1 MTISLLVWARIFPEA
16 AIGVEYSNP
25 THFHSMALEDL
36 IPLGTIFD
44 NLDSYRRDIKIII
57 VAKQIVCY
65 TTKQNLKWTLTE
77 QDWYISDKQ
86 ESIF

>member
-16 AIGVEYSNP
+16 AMGVEYSNP
-25 THFHSMALEDL
+25 THFHSMALEDM

-44 NLDSYRRDIKIII
+44 NLDSYRKDIKIIM

-65 TTKQNLKWTLTE
+65 TTKLLNE
-77 QDWYISDKQ
+77 P
-86 ESIF
+86 